1 MTDAAALKKPK
12 KKGREKLKNV
22 FYTLA
27 GIAGSLMAS
36 LFGGWD
42 AAIVTL
48 IAFMAVDYI
57 TGVIVAGVFH
67 ASNKSPNGSL
77 ESRAGW
83 KGLCRK
89 GVTLLVVLVATRLDM
104 AIGTHYIRDAA
115 VIAFVANEAVSIIEN
130 AGLMGIPIP
139 EVIIRMIDVLK
150 KHSDDGGSENGRQ
163 D

>member
-1 MTDAAALKKPK
+1 M
-12 KKGREKLKNV
+12 KNL
-22 FYTLA
+22 FYTIIGVL
-27 GIAGSLMAS
+27 GSLLTS

-42 AAIVTL
+42 DAIVTL
-48 IAFMAVDYI
+48 LIFMAVDYI
-57 TGVIVAGVFH
+57 TGLIVAGVFH

-104 AIGTHYIRDAA
+104 AIGTHYIRDAV
-115 VIAFVANEAVSIIEN
+115 VIAFVANEALSIIEN

-150 KHSDDGGSENGRQ
+150 KHSEDGGCENGRQ

>member
-1 MTDAAALKKPK
+1 M
-12 KKGREKLKNV
+12 KNLY
-22 FYTLA
+22 YTIIGVL
-27 GIAGSLMAS
+27 GSLLTS

-42 AAIVTL
+42 DAIVTL
-48 IAFMAVDYI
+48 LIFMAIDYI
-57 TGVIVAGVFH
+57 TGLIVAGVFH

-104 AIGTHYIRDAA
+104 AIGTHYIRDAV
-115 VIAFVANEAVSIIEN
+115 VIAFVANEALSIIEN

-150 KHSDDGGSENGRQ
+150 KHSEDGGCENGRQ

>member
-1 MTDAAALKKPK
+1 M
-12 KKGREKLKNV
+12 KNL
-22 FYTLA
+22 FYTIIGVL
-27 GIAGSLMAS
+27 GSLLTS

-42 AAIVTL
+42 DAIVTL
-48 IAFMAVDYI
+48 LIFMAVDYI
-57 TGVIVAGVFH
+57 TGLIVAGVFH

-104 AIGTHYIRDAA
+104 TIGTHYIRDAV
-115 VIAFVANEAVSIIEN
+115 VIAFVANEALSIIEN

-139 EVIIRMIDVLK
+139 KVIIRMIDVLK
-150 KHSDDGGSENGRQ
+150 KHSEDGGCENGRQ

>member
-1 MTDAAALKKPK
+1 M
-12 KKGREKLKNV
+12 KNL
-22 FYTLA
+22 FYTII
-27 GIAGSLMAS
+27 GILGSLFTS

-42 AAIVTL
+42 DAIVTL
-48 IAFMAVDYI
+48 LIFMAIDYI
-57 TGVIVAGVFH
+57 TGLVVAGVFH

-104 AIGTHYIRDAA
+104 AIGTHYIRDAV
-115 VIAFVANEAVSIIEN
+115 VIAFVANEALSITEN
-130 AGLMGIPIP
+130 AGLMGVPIP

-150 KHSDDGGSENGRQ
+150 KHSEDGGCENGRQ